1 MLKYLLAPYPCN
13 TSFRYVF
20 SISLSIG
27 LFVFC
32 FLYIFKPLGLGV
44 LPETK
49 EHHLTLSI
57 IYSIISIILILF
69 LGNIIPRIFPRY
81 FNDKLWNTLKEIVFI
96 LFIVLIISIANYFI
110 TFYYYKVYNIS
121 NELNYTNSYIL
132 IKSIS
137 STFLVALLPCILI
150 IVINQLILLNKAL
163 ENSIEINNIIQKKKY
178 KEKTGNI
185 VFIGEGKNEKIEI
198 EEHNFV
204 FSQASAN
211 YSEIYYINNN
221 KLEKKLLRCSLSN
234 IEKQILKFNNL
245 SRVHRGFIV
254 DLNKVINVSGS
265 AQGYKLHFD
274 ITDLKIPVSRNKS
287 KEIKAKLIA

>member
-13 TSFRYVF
+13 TSFKHVL

-27 LFVFC
+27 VFVFC
-32 FLYIFKPLGLGV
+32 FLCFFKPLGV
-44 LPETK
+44 LPDIED
-49 EHHLTLSI
+49 HHTSLSI
-57 IYSIISIILILF
+57 IYPIISIIVILF
-69 LGNIIPRIFPRY
+69 IGNIIPRIFPKQ
-81 FNDKLWNTLKEIVFI
+81 FNDKSWNTLKEIIFI
-96 LFIVLIISIANYFI
+96 LFIVLAISIVNYYI
-110 TFYYYKVYNIS
+110 TFYYFKIYNIN
-121 NELNYTNSYIL
+121 NEFNYTNTYIF
-132 IKSIS
+132 IKTIS
-137 STFLVALLPCILI
+137 STFLVALLPCILV

-163 ENSIEINNIIQKKKY
+163 ENSIEINNIIKKKDNNR
-178 KEKTGNI
+178 KANNI

-198 EEHNFV
+198 KEHNFV

-221 KLEKKLLRCSLSN
+221 KLEKRLLRCSLSN

-254 DLNKVINVSGS
+254 NLSKVINVSGT

-274 ITDLKIPVSRNKS
+274 TTDIKVPVSRNKS
-287 KEIKAKLIA
+287 KEIKSKLIS